1 VATFQGKIT
10 KLEISSDQG
19 ETWQPLPTKEG
30 ATFEAEHE
38 LSAPAQHEAAIVTP
52 PSLTLS
58 LTARPYPP
66 ILKEQ
71 SQEQRVRSLWRRV
84 MGWK

>member
-1 VATFQGKIT
+1 MGTFQGRIT

-19 ETWQPLPTKEG
+19 ETWQPLPAKEG

-38 LSAPAQHEAAIVTP
+38 LRPATHEATIAAPTP
-52 PSLTLS
+52 LTFS
-58 LTARPYPP
+58 LTAMPYPP
-66 ILKEQ
+66 ILREQ
-71 SQEQRVRSLWRRV
+71 SQEERVRSLWRRV